1 MSEEQLKTIEQMAY
15 LGFEPKL
22 IAINIDISEIDM
34 ELALR
39 ESGNTVR
46 KAYYKGLIRLQM
58 ELRTNLIQSAKN
70 GSNPAIEQLTK
81 ILQQLQSCL

>member
-1 MSEEQLKTIEQMAY
+1 MSEEQLEIIEQMAY

-22 IAINIDISEIDM
+22 IAINIDISEMDM
-34 ELALR
+34 ELALK
-39 ESGNTVR
+39 ESGNAIR

-58 ELRTNLIQSAKN
+58 ELRTSLIRSAKN

>member
-1 MSEEQLKTIEQMAY
+1 MAY